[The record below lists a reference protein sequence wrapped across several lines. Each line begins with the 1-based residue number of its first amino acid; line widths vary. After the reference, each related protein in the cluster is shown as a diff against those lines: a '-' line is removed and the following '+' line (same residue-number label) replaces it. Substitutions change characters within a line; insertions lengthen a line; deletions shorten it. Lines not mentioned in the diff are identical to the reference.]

1 VWGGGEIFSYTNMS
15 IKKTHLGDSFK
26 FSKTEKGGKP
36 TAAMLLIKVNY
47 KLQMKWKRAN
57 SK

>member
-26 FSKTEKGGKP
+26 FSKTEKGGKQA
-36 TAAMLLIKVNY
+36 AAMLIKVN
-47 KLQMKWKRAN
+47 LNLVHA
-57 SK
+57 